1 MRYIK
6 SYKKFQENAVATAS
20 STAGSGPVV
29 SATVGSLP
37 GVGVMDGSGDLGFV
51 LKKEKRKKGDPTKV
65 TDMRDLAPA
74 KGVTKVEDIK
84 ESEMTLRPRDPAY
97 DSETR
102 NMINDCLI
110 ELYDLDFELT
120 MMDYDKQRLSVDLP
134 SKPWNPFSINHD
146 EEETG
151 YFDQEE
157 LRISLN
163 KTINEHWTG
172 NMTVNCKFDESGI
185 ISTDIS
191 TLRARGKSLNDN
203 EQSLFDSVEEISQK
217 LLGNLDYEKGSFRIS
232 FEVVGSAMPYDSSR
246 NTSVNVH
253 FILENNLKE

>member
-84 ESEMTLRPRDPAY
+84 ESEMSIRPRDPAY

-110 ELYDLDFELT
+110 ELYDLDFELGL
-120 MMDYDKQRLSVDLP
+120 MDYNKQRNSVDL
-134 SKPWNPFSINHD
+134 D

-151 YFDQEE
+151 YFNQEE

-163 KTINEHWTG
+163 KTINEVWTG
-172 NMTVNCKFDESGI
+172 NMIIICKFNESGV
-185 ISTDIS
+185 ISKDVM
-191 TLRARGKSLNDN
+191 TLRASGKSLS
-203 EQSLFDSVEEISQK
+203 QSEEELLYLVEEIAQK
-217 LLGNLDYEKGSFRIS
+217 LIGNLDYEGGSFKIQWQ
-232 FEVVGSAMPYDSSR
+232 VAGSAMPYNSER
-246 NTSVNVH
+246 NISVNR
-253 FILENNLKE
+253 

>member
-1 MRYIK
+1 MRYLKKYK
-6 SYKKFQENAVATAS
+6 SFFEDGTACATAAVSGMGAVS
-20 STAGSGPVV
+20 SAQPG
-29 SATVGSLP
+29 ALP
-37 GVGVMDGSGDLGFV
+37 GTTGTEGSGDIGFTF
-51 LKKEKRKKGDPTKV
+51 KKEKRKKGDPTKV
-65 TDMRDLAPA
+65 TDMRDLEPA
-74 KGVTKVEDIK
+74 KGITKVEDIK
-84 ESEMTLRPRDPAY
+84 ESEMTIRPRDPAY
-97 DSETR
+97 DPQTR
-102 NMINDCLI
+102 SMINDCLI

-120 MMDYDKQRLSVDLP
+120 MMDYDKQRLSVDL
-134 SKPWNPFSINHD
+134 D
-146 EEETG
+146 DEETG
-151 YFDQEE
+151 YFSQEE

-172 NMTVNCKFDESGI
+172 NMIVNCKFDESGI

-191 TLRARGKSLNDN
+191 TLRARGKSLNEF

-253 FILENNLKE
+253 FILENNLKH

>member
-120 MMDYDKQRLSVDLP
+120 MMDYNKQRNSVDL
-134 SKPWNPFSINHD
+134 D

-151 YFDQEE
+151 YFNQEE

-163 KTINEHWTG
+163 KTINQVWTG
-172 NMTVNCKFDESGI
+172 NMIIICKFNESGV
-185 ISTDIS
+185 ISKDVM
-191 TLRARGKSLNDN
+191 TLRASGKSLS
-203 EQSLFDSVEEISQK
+203 QSEEELLYLVEEIAQK
-217 LLGNLDYEKGSFRIS
+217 LIGNLDYEGGSFKIQWQ
-232 FEVVGSAMPYDSSR
+232 VAGSAMPYNSER
-246 NTSVNVH
+246 NISVNVQ
-253 FILENNLKE
+253 FSLENNLNE

>member
-120 MMDYDKQRLSVDLP
+120 MMDYNKQRNSVDL
-134 SKPWNPFSINHD
+134 D

-151 YFDQEE
+151 YFNQEE

-163 KTINEHWTG
+163 KTINEVWTG
-172 NMTVNCKFDESGI
+172 NMIIICKFNESGV
-185 ISTDIS
+185 ISKDVM
-191 TLRARGKSLNDN
+191 TLRASGKSLS
-203 EQSLFDSVEEISQK
+203 QSEEELLYLVEEIAQK
-217 LLGNLDYEKGSFRIS
+217 LIGNLDYEGGSFKIQWQ
-232 FEVVGSAMPYDSSR
+232 VAGSAMPYNSER
-246 NTSVNVH
+246 NISVNVQ
-253 FILENNLKE
+253 FSLESNLKE

>member
-84 ESEMTLRPRDPAY
+84 ESEMTIRPRDPAY
-97 DSETR
+97 DPNTR

-120 MMDYDKQRLSVDLP
+120 MMDYNKQRNSVDL
-134 SKPWNPFSINHD
+134 D

-151 YFDQEE
+151 YFNQEE

-163 KTINEHWTG
+163 KTINEVWTG
-172 NMTVNCKFDESGI
+172 NMIIICKFNESGI
-185 ISTDIS
+185 ISKDVM
-191 TLRARGKSLNDN
+191 TLRASGKSLS
-203 EQSLFDSVEEISQK
+203 QSEEELLYLVEEIAQK
-217 LLGNLDYEKGSFRIS
+217 LIGNLDYEGGSFKIQWQ
-232 FEVVGSAMPYDSSR
+232 VAGSAMPYNSER
-246 NTSVNVH
+246 NISVNVQ
-253 FILENNLKE
+253 FSLENNLKE

>member
-84 ESEMTLRPRDPAY
+84 ESEMSIRPRDPAY
-97 DSETR
+97 DPNTR

-110 ELYDLDFELT
+110 ELYDLDFELGL
-120 MMDYDKQRLSVDLP
+120 MDYNKQR
-134 SKPWNPFSINHD
+134 N

-151 YFDQEE
+151 YFNQEE

-163 KTINEHWTG
+163 KTINQVWTG
-172 NMTVNCKFDESGI
+172 NMIIICKFNESGV
-185 ISTDIS
+185 ISKDVM
-191 TLRARGKSLNDN
+191 TLRASGKSLS
-203 EQSLFDSVEEISQK
+203 QSEEELLYLVEEIAQK
-217 LLGNLDYEKGSFRIS
+217 LIGNLDYEGGSFKIQWQ
-232 FEVVGSAMPYDSSR
+232 VAGSAMPYNSER
-246 NTSVNVH
+246 NISVNVQ
-253 FILENNLKE
+253 FSLESNLKE

>member
-84 ESEMTLRPRDPAY
+84 ESEMSIRPRDPAY
-97 DSETR
+97 DPNTR

-120 MMDYDKQRLSVDLP
+120 MMDYDKQRLSVDL
-134 SKPWNPFSINHD
+134 D

-151 YFDQEE
+151 YFSQEE

-172 NMTVNCKFDESGI
+172 NMMVNYKFDESGV
-185 ISTDIS
+185 ISKDIM
-191 TLRARGKSLNDN
+191 TLRARGKELTES
-203 EQSLFDSVEEISQK
+203 EQKILDLAEEVAQK

-232 FEVVGSAMPYDSSR
+232 FEVVGSAMPYNSAR

-253 FILENNLKE
+253 FMLENNLKE

>member
-110 ELYDLDFELT
+110 ELYDLDFELGL
-120 MMDYDKQRLSVDLP
+120 MDYNKQRNSVDL
-134 SKPWNPFSINHD
+134 D

-151 YFDQEE
+151 YFNQEE

-163 KTINEHWTG
+163 KTINEVWTG
-172 NMTVNCKFDESGI
+172 NMIIICKFNESGV
-185 ISTDIS
+185 ISKDVM
-191 TLRARGKSLNDN
+191 TLRASGKSLS
-203 EQSLFDSVEEISQK
+203 QSEEELLYLVEEIAQK
-217 LLGNLDYEKGSFRIS
+217 LIGNLDYEGGSFKIQWQ
-232 FEVVGSAMPYDSSR
+232 VAGSAMPYNSER
-246 NTSVNVH
+246 NISVNVQ
-253 FILENNLKE
+253 FSLESNLKE

>member
-84 ESEMTLRPRDPAY
+84 ESEMSIRPRDPAY

-110 ELYDLDFELT
+110 ELYDLDFELGL
-120 MMDYDKQRLSVDLP
+120 MDYNKQRNSVDL
-134 SKPWNPFSINHD
+134 D

-151 YFDQEE
+151 YFNQEE

-163 KTINEHWTG
+163 KTINEVWTG
-172 NMTVNCKFDESGI
+172 NMIIICKFNESGV
-185 ISTDIS
+185 ISKDVM
-191 TLRARGKSLNDN
+191 TLRASGKSLS
-203 EQSLFDSVEEISQK
+203 QSEEELLYLVEEIAQK
-217 LLGNLDYEKGSFRIS
+217 LIGNLDYEGGSFKIQWQ
-232 FEVVGSAMPYDSSR
+232 VAGSAMPYNSER
-246 NTSVNVH
+246 NISVNVQ
-253 FILENNLKE
+253 FSLENNLNE

>member
-37 GVGVMDGSGDLGFV
+37 GVGAMDGSGDLGFV
-51 LKKEKRKKGDPTKV
+51 FKKEKRKKGDPTKV

-110 ELYDLDFELT
+110 ELYDLDFELGL
-120 MMDYDKQRLSVDLP
+120 MDYNKQR
-134 SKPWNPFSINHD
+134 N

-151 YFDQEE
+151 YFNQEE

-163 KTINEHWTG
+163 KTINQVWTG
-172 NMTVNCKFDESGI
+172 NMIIICKFNESGV
-185 ISTDIS
+185 ISKDVM
-191 TLRARGKSLNDN
+191 TLRASGKSLS
-203 EQSLFDSVEEISQK
+203 QSEEELLYLVEEIAQK
-217 LLGNLDYEKGSFRIS
+217 LIGNLDYEGGSFKIQWQ
-232 FEVVGSAMPYDSSR
+232 VAGSAMPYNSER
-246 NTSVNVH
+246 NISVNVQ
-253 FILENNLKE
+253 FSLENNLKE

>member
-1 MRYIK
+1 MKYLKKYK
-6 SYKKFQENAVATAS
+6 SFFEDGTAAVSAS
-20 STAGSGPVV
+20 STAGMGAV
-29 SATVGSLP
+29 SAAQPGGLP
-37 GVGVMDGSGDLGFV
+37 GTTGTEGSGDLGFV
-51 LKKEKRKKGDPTKV
+51 FKKEKRKKGDATKV
-65 TDMRDLAPA
+65 TDLRDLGPS
-74 KGVTKVEDIK
+74 KEVTHVK
-84 ESEMTLRPRDPAY
+84 ESEMVLRPRDPAY
-97 DSETR
+97 DPNTR
-102 NMINDCLI
+102 NIINDCLI

-120 MMDYDKQRLSVDLP
+120 MMDYDKQRYSVDL
-134 SKPWNPFSINHD
+134 D
-146 EEETG
+146 DEETG

-172 NMTVNCKFDESGI
+172 NMIVNCKFDESGI
-185 ISTDIS
+185 WSTDIS

-203 EQSLFDSVEEISQK
+203 EQSLFDSVDEISQK

-253 FILENNLKE
+253 FMLENNLKH

>member
-37 GVGVMDGSGDLGFV
+37 GVGAMDGSGDLGFV
-51 LKKEKRKKGDPTKV
+51 FKKEKRKKGDPTKV

-84 ESEMTLRPRDPAY
+84 ESEMIIRPRDPAY
-97 DSETR
+97 DPQTR

-120 MMDYDKQRLSVDLP
+120 MMDYDKQRLSVDL
-134 SKPWNPFSINHD
+134 D
-146 EEETG
+146 DEETG
-151 YFDQEE
+151 YFDREE
-157 LRISLN
+157 LRISIH
-163 KTINEHWTG
+163 KKVSQIWTG
-172 NMTVNCKFDESGI
+172 NITINCKFGENGI
-185 ISTDIS
+185 ISKSVS
-191 TLRARGKSLNDN
+191 TLRAVGKSLDEN
-203 EQSLFDSVEEISQK
+203 EQKLFDLSEEVALK
-217 LLGNLDYEKGSFRIS
+217 LINNLDYQSGEFSIQYLSVNFDRRGSNNINTNIS
-232 FEVVGSAMPYDSSR
+232 FSLYND
-246 NTSVNVH
+246 
-253 FILENNLKE
+253 LKI